1 MGMDLFAGSTIMNLT
16 LIWGSVVAF
25 GSHDLSETSANSS
38 DHVKNTRPPFH
49 LTGYGVSTDV
59 KTSHTARIMLVS
71 MTPFLILQLAIVLD
85 SSSGARILVLVSL
98 LITLAILFVYCT
110 YQVFQPWIQSRRLDY
125 LMLNYVQK
133 NLLAGLLTAG
143 SRPNTTV
150 IRELFQKLD
159 KDNDNLIAADEL
171 RALIIGVQIEGVG
184 LSEDD
189 YEAKVMEKFDISDD
203 SHISETE
210 FVQGVSNWLDQAQ
223 LSANDQGHDRSKV
236 SDNNSKKTTAEQQRP
251 VTQKKESKRND
262 KAAWLSYT
270 KAALL
275 LLLGTAISLLLAM
288 PLMQTLQ
295 EFSSDVSIPS
305 FLVSYV
311 VIPLALNIR
320 QGWGAITSARKKTEN
335 AISLTFS
342 EIYNGV
348 FMNNMMGLCTLL
360 ALVYIR
366 DLSWDVSAEV
376 LTVLL
381 VCSAMGLFTSF
392 CSKFPLWTSVIAY
405 LLNSCGNILKIR
417 ICRRNGTEPLK
428 GEALASRLA
437 CSLAE
442 EFQGGHYN
450 HRG

>member
-342 EIYNGV
+342 E
-348 FMNNMMGLCTLL
+348 
-360 ALVYIR
+360 
-366 DLSWDVSAEV
+366 
-376 LTVLL
+376 
-381 VCSAMGLFTSF
+381 VC
-392 CSKFPLWTSVIAY
+392 
-405 LLNSCGNILKIR
+405 
-417 ICRRNGTEPLK
+417 
-428 GEALASRLA
+428 
-437 CSLAE
+437 
-442 EFQGGHYN
+442 
-450 HRG
+450 